1 MSITQ
6 RHADAASSSA
16 SAPAAAPSTN
26 SSGALSSMLRGTSF
40 AEGEA
45 MLAPVQAKRA
55 PVQMH
60 GGEGEH
66 ADDEAPDSQPA
77 KPEAKDGDPPVTP
90 KKEVLDADASL
101 KVLNDA
107 FGTYKTCVKGDVR
120 LLDQAAFQVAYDA
133 IYGATKYAWDPYVK
147 NGPGNLEGFAYK
159 GVNYINKDCTS
170 IDTVP
175 HEMLHNNAA
184 ADWKGTVGS
193 EFNEGTTEY
202 LTIKAVTKAGKVP
215 SHSYPSQEACVK
227 ELIAQG
233 LSEDTLMTAYFK
245 GDAANLICKWA
256 DTNCTDTWANI
267 MAALQSK
274 DWATARAKM
283 KKK

>member
-1 MSITQ
+1 M
-6 RHADAASSSA
+6 
-16 SAPAAAPSTN
+16 
-26 SSGALSSMLRGTSF
+26 SSMLRGTSF
-40 AEGEA
+40 ARGEA
-45 MLAPVQAKRA
+45 MLAPIQAKRA

-60 GGEGEH
+60 GDEGEH
-66 ADDEAPDSQPA
+66 SDAEPDGQPA
-77 KPEAKDGDPPVTP
+77 KPQAKDGDAPVTPKPVTP
-90 KKEVLDADASL
+90 KKEVIDADASL
-101 KVLNDA
+101 KILNDSY
-107 FGTYKTCVKGDVR
+107 GTYKTCVKGDVR
-120 LLDQAAFQVAYDA
+120 LLDQAAFQAAYDA

-147 NGPGNLEGFAYK
+147 NGPGNLEGFAHK

-175 HEMLHNNAA
+175 HEMLHNNCA
-184 ADWKGTVGS
+184 ADWTAAVGS
-193 EFNEGTTEY
+193 QFNEGTTEY

-215 SHSYPSQEACVK
+215 SHSYPSQEACVR

-233 LSEDTLMTAYFK
+233 LSESSLMSAYFK

-256 DTNCTDTWANI
+256 DSNCTDTWANI